1 MTKHKLLS
9 HKFLFFLVII
19 FAVTSFYF
27 YKQSKA
33 LKNPDAISEKEVAN
47 IVERVGQHILLPP
60 NETPTIATV
69 SDPEALQDQA
79 FFSQAKKGDKV
90 LIYTDSKKAI
100 LYDPEID
107 KIIAVAPL
115 TISDSPT
122 GAITAQDI

>member
-9 HKFLFFLVII
+9 HKFLFLLVII

-27 YKQSKA
+27 YKQAKS

-47 IVERVGQHILLPP
+47 IVERVGQHIVLPP

-69 SDPEALQDQA
+69 SDPEALQDQT

-107 KIIAVAPL
+107 KIITVAPL

-122 GAITAQDI
+122 GAITTQDI